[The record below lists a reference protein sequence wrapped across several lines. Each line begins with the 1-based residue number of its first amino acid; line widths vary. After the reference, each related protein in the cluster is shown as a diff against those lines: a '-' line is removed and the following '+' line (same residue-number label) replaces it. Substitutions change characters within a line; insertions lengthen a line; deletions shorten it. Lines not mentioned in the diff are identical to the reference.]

1 MKYPLLFSSSERRGL
16 YLLLLLSALFIAGK
30 FFFFP
35 AQSVSFEKAVV
46 VQKKDTVYPKSYP
59 KKEWKVYEKK
69 KYESKYSTDYSTPK
83 SVHFK
88 SVIEPVELNSATP
101 EQLISLNG
109 IGESYASRILKYR
122 EIIGGYVSKE
132 QLLQVYGVDSVLYQ
146 KIKDDVLVNSIL
158 VKKYNINSDSEEELA
173 KFRRIGLKRAKVLV
187 NYRKQH
193 GNFSSIKDLLK
204 TRVFSD
210 SLLYLI
216 EPYILLQ

>member
-1 MKYPLLFSSSERRGL
+1 
-16 YLLLLLSALFIAGK
+16 
-30 FFFFP
+30 
-35 AQSVSFEKAVV
+35 
-46 VQKKDTVYPKSYP
+46 
-59 KKEWKVYEKK
+59 
-69 KYESKYSTDYSTPK
+69 
-83 SVHFK
+83 
-88 SVIEPVELNSATP
+88 
-101 EQLISLNG
+101 LISLNG